1 MEIELERVV
10 SKPYGFVEAAL
21 LDGSADWVPGMRLRD
36 GDWTTALD
44 IDLGS
49 VRVARRV
56 VVRTGPV
63 IRHRRDCVLPLW
75 WHGEAH
81 PDRYPVLFGV
91 LKLSRLAPRRTR
103 LTLRARYDP
112 PAGVAGELADR
123 AVLHW
128 VAETSVGAFLERIA
142 GVLEREAL
150 SVGLTARLLPAV
162 PAVSTAG

>member
-1 MEIELERVV
+1 MEIEVERVV
-10 SKPYGFVEAAL
+10 SKPFRFVEAAL
-21 LDGSADWVPGMRLRD
+21 LDGSAGWVPGMRLRD

-56 VVRTGPV
+56 VVRTGPATKHGG
-63 IRHRRDCVLPLW
+63 RCELPVW
-75 WHGEAH
+75 WHEEAH

-128 VAETSVGAFLERIA
+128 VAETAVAAFLERVA

-150 SVGLTARLLPAV
+150 SIGLTARLLAAV
-162 PAVSTAG
+162 PAFPTAG

>member
-1 MEIELERVV
+1 
-10 SKPYGFVEAAL
+10 
-21 LDGSADWVPGMRLRD
+21 MRLHD

-56 VVRTGPV
+56 VVRTGPATT
-63 IRHRRDCVLPLW
+63 HRRHCELRVW
-75 WHGEAH
+75 WHEEVH

-112 PAGVAGELADR
+112 PAGGVGE
-123 AVLHW
+123 HW
-128 VAETSVGAFLERIA
+128 VAGTAVSAFLERVA
-142 GVLEREAL
+142 GILEREAP
-150 SVGLTARLLPAV
+150 SIGLTARLLPAV
-162 PAVSTAG
+162 PAFPTAG